1 MKTVLHVLGFKIVC
15 HFDLF
20 VGNGADQISP
30 FVIAGLARKRRSC
43 RFPETKPSSSEKY
56 LNSKGEIDEEEEKAG
71 KSCKSSCRRL
81 LSTFRCS
88 KVSLGVNFW
97 DWIEIKMRKYFRNNN
112 LCWVQLLDYKIE
124 TKSRY
129 YIMLMLITG
138 LQTSFSCRVVAQLVE
153 RSLSTPEVRGSNP
166 VIGKKN
172 YIEHCCLSTVL
183 KRRK

>member
-71 KSCKSSCRRL
+71 KRNYQNANDSHPLVIPIKKEDELPTSSSSSSVDVDGDDDVRE
-81 LSTFRCS
+81 
-88 KVSLGVNFW
+88 KG
-97 DWIEIKMRKYFRNNN
+97 RKTN
-112 LCWVQLLDYKIE
+112 Q
-124 TKSRY
+124 
-129 YIMLMLITG
+129 
-138 LQTSFSCRVVAQLVE
+138 
-153 RSLSTPEVRGSNP
+153 
-166 VIGKKN
+166 
-172 YIEHCCLSTVL
+172 
-183 KRRK
+183 